1 MGAYF
6 MSITVLVTRHAE
18 KSPDLND
25 PHLTAAGEH
34 RAVLLAT
41 YIPEQFGKPDFIF
54 ATANSKHSSR
64 PFETVLPLS
73 QVVGVPIDQSYADQD
88 YGALALILRGGQ
100 KFQGKSVLICWH
112 HGNIPS
118 LLNAIGA
125 PASTYPD
132 PWPNTTFNIIIKLTI
147 EGTSVSNVI
156 TVTEPF

>member
-1 MGAYF
+1 
-6 MSITVLVTRHAE
+6 MSITVLVMRHAE

-25 PHLTAAGEH
+25 PHLTAAGEQ
-34 RAVLLAT
+34 RAKSLAT

-54 ATANSKHSSR
+54 ATANSGHSSR

-73 QVVGVPIDQSYADQD
+73 QALGVPIDQSYADQD
-88 YGALALILRGGQ
+88 YGALALILRGSE
-100 KFQGKSVLICWH
+100 KYQGKSVLICWH

-125 PASTYPD
+125 LVSTYPN
-132 PWPNTTFNIIIKLTI
+132 PWPNMTFNMIIKLTI
-147 EGTSVSNVI
+147 DGPSVSNVT

>member
-1 MGAYF
+1 

-25 PHLTAAGEH
+25 PHLTTAGEQ
-34 RAVLLAT
+34 RAIQLAT

-73 QVVGVPIDQSYADQD
+73 QVIGVPIDQSYADQD
-88 YGALALILRGGQ
+88 YGALAVTLRVVE
-100 KFQGKSVLICWH
+100 KYQGKLVLICWH

-125 PASTYPD
+125 GAGSYPD
-132 PWPNTTFNIIIKLTI
+132 PWPNTTFNMIIKLAI
-147 EGTSVSNVI
+147 VGTTVSDVTSI
-156 TVTEPF
+156 TEPF

>member
-1 MGAYF
+1 

-25 PHLTAAGEH
+25 PHLTTAGEQ
-34 RAVLLAT
+34 RAILLAT

-54 ATANSKHSSR
+54 ATANSNHSSR

-88 YGALALILRGGQ
+88 YGALALLLRESE

-125 PASTYPD
+125 GAGTYPD
-132 PWPNTTFNIIIKLTI
+132 PWPNTTFNRIIKLII
-147 EGTSVSNVI
+147 EGTSVSDVT

>member
-1 MGAYF
+1 

-25 PHLTAAGEH
+25 PHLTTAGEQ
-34 RAVLLAT
+34 RAIQLAT

-73 QVVGVPIDQSYADQD
+73 QVIGVPIDQSYADQD
-88 YGALALILRGGQ
+88 YGALAVTLRVVE
-100 KFQGKSVLICWH
+100 KYQGKLVLICWH

-125 PASTYPD
+125 PVGTYPN
-132 PWPNTTFNIIIKLTI
+132 PWPDTTFNMIIKLTI
-147 EGTSVSNVI
+147 EGTSIFDVTSI
-156 TVTEPF
+156 TEPF

>member
-1 MGAYF
+1 ML
-6 MSITVLVTRHAE
+6 INVLVTRHAE

-25 PHLTAAGEH
+25 PHLTSAGEQ
-34 RAVLLAT
+34 RAMLLAT

-73 QVVGVPIDQSYADQD
+73 QAVGVPIDQSYADQD
-88 YGALALILRGGQ
+88 YGALALILRGSE
-100 KFQGKSVLICWH
+100 KYHGKSVLICWH

-125 PASTYPD
+125 LVGTYPD
-132 PWPNTTFNIIIKLTI
+132 PWPKMTFNMIIKLTI
-147 EGTSVSNVI
+147 EGPRVSDAT